1 MCYIEGVM
9 DTALEI
15 QAAALRVPATPA
27 YVYSETA
34 LRSAA
39 SDARKVA
46 DAAGCG
52 LLYTLKACGLA
63 GVLRTLAPYLDGFA
77 ASSAFEARA
86 ADSVRMP
93 SQTIHCYSPAFGAD
107 EMLDVT
113 AVADY
118 LSLNSAAQLD
128 LAASNGAYSDL
139 SVGLRVNPGV
149 SLVSESRYD
158 PCRPYSK
165 LGASL
170 DDLNAL
176 PPGEIEGVHVHNNC
190 ESDDLTGIETTF
202 DAIAPAL
209 RQLPDLRWV
218 NLGGGYY
225 FDRDTDAAPLARV
238 ANRVKTEFG
247 AETFVEPGTSLV
259 QRAGMLVTEVLDV
272 FERDGADVAIL
283 DASTSHMPEVF
294 EYGFAPRVYHESGAY
309 AKTGDRSDG
318 CAAILAGRS
327 CLAGDVF
334 GEYVL
339 AERPRAGDRVA
350 ILDAGSYSHARASA
364 FNGIPIPS
372 AYLMRDDGGFKLM
385 SEYGY
390 GEFAAR
396 NGAKSLH
403 YPNPTLRF
411 NAKARRREGAKQ

>member
-1 MCYIEGVM
+1 MM
-9 DTALEI
+9 DTALAI
-15 QAAALRVPATPA
+15 RAAALRVPATPA

-34 LRSAA
+34 LRRAA

-46 DAAGCG
+46 DEADCG

-63 GVLRTLAPYLDGFA
+63 GVLRTLAPYLDGFS
-77 ASSAFEARA
+77 ASSEFEARA
-86 ADSVRMP
+86 ADSVRTP
-93 SQTIHCYSPAFGAD
+93 GQSIHCYSPAFGAD
-107 EMLDVT
+107 EMLGVA

-128 LAASNGAYSDL
+128 LAASIGAYSDL

-149 SLVSESRYD
+149 SLVDESRYD

-170 DDLNAL
+170 DELGGL
-176 PPGEIEGVHVHNNC
+176 TPGAIEGVHVHNNC

-209 RQLPDLRWV
+209 RKLDDLLWV

-225 FDRDTDAAPLARV
+225 FGHDTDAAPLARV
-238 ANRVKTEFG
+238 ANRVKSEFG

-259 QRAGMLVTEVLDV
+259 QGAGMLATQVIDV
-272 FERDGADVAIL
+272 FQRDGADVAIL

-294 EYGFAPRVYHESGAY
+294 EYGFSPRLHQESGAD
-309 AKTGDRSDG
+309 AATGNHPT
-318 CAAILAGRS
+318 ILAGRS

-334 GEYVL
+334 GEYTL
-339 AERPRAGDRVA
+339 DYSLRAGDRVA

-372 AYLMRDDGGFKLM
+372 AYLMRDDGAFELM

-396 NGAKSLH
+396 NGTKSLH

-411 NAKARRREGAKQ
+411 NAKAQRSKGAKQ

>member
-1 MCYIEGVM
+1 MCYIEGMM

-52 LLYTLKACGLA
+52 LLYTLKACGLG
-63 GVLRTLAPYLDGFA
+63 GVLRTLAPYLDGFS
-77 ASSAFEARA
+77 ASSAFEALV

-93 SQTIHCYSPAFGAD
+93 GQTIHCYSPAFGAD

-158 PCRPYSK
+158 PCRPHSK
-165 LGASL
+165 LGVSPDELCRLAIL
-170 DDLNAL
+170 ID
-176 PPGEIEGVHVHNNC
+176 GVHIHNNC

-209 RQLPDLRWV
+209 RRLTGLGWV

-259 QRAGMLVTEVLDV
+259 QRAGMLITEVLDV

-294 EYGFAPRVYHESGAY
+294 EYGFAPRVYHELDANAAIGN
-309 AKTGDRSDG
+309 RSDG

-334 GEYVL
+334 GEYIL

-372 AYLMRDDGGFKLM
+372 AYLMRDDGAFELM

-396 NGAKSLH
+396 NGVGALH

-411 NAKARRREGAKQ
+411 NAKVRRREDAKR